1 MAHELPMNVEQGAVG
16 KCLQEADLQTER
28 EAGGWGIGGQILVGS
43 GRPHGMGPGVEV
55 RVSLGA
61 MALLVPLS
69 PEMVLSVD
77 IVGQSDVCTGLSLVR
92 G

>member
-1 MAHELPMNVEQGAVG
+1 M
-16 KCLQEADLQTER
+16 
-28 EAGGWGIGGQILVGS
+28 GS

-77 IVGQSDVCTGLSLVR
+77 IVGRSDVCTGLSLVR